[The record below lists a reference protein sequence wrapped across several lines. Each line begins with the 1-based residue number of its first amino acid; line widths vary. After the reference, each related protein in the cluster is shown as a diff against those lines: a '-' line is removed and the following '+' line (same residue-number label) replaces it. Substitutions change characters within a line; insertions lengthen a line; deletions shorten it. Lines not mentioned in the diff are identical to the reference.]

1 MKIFS
6 LFCLAC
12 IIFRYIYVIYTEYIS
27 FNNCYPGEETAKLNF
42 NQWRDLYFVNPSRYN
57 LDEIVK
63 ASRCNLDGIVKGR
76 NCHLTFLNKVNT
88 GWKYDE
94 YKKIIITFSFID
106 YIKFLIFVGSVR
118 EQKKKDKDT
127 QNNINQN
134 ESLKYILEV
143 AQSDIEKLREQSQN
157 EIEKAKNILEG
168 TKSFLEGTKSFGKT
182 TSFMNALEYELREN
196 K

>member
-12 IIFRYIYVIYTEYIS
+12 IIFRYIYVIYTEYMS
-27 FNNCYPGEETAKLNF
+27 FNNCCPGEETAKLNF
-42 NQWRDLYFVNPSRYN
+42 NQWRDIYFVNPSRYN

-63 ASRCNLDGIVKGR
+63 GR
-76 NCHLTFLNKVNT
+76 DSHLTFLNKVDT
-88 GWKYDE
+88 GWMYDQYE
-94 YKKIIITFSFID
+94 KIIITFSFID

-168 TKSFLEGTKSFGKT
+168 TKSFGKT

>member
-6 LFCLAC
+6 SICLAC
-12 IIFRYIYVIYTEYIS
+12 IIFRYIYVIYTEYMS
-27 FNNCYPGEETAKLNF
+27 FNNCCPGDETAKLNF

-63 ASRCNLDGIVKGR
+63 GR
-76 NCHLTFLNKVNT
+76 DSHLTFLNKVDT
-88 GWKYDE
+88 GWMYDQYE
-94 YKKIIITFSFID
+94 KIIITFSFID

-143 AQSDIEKLREQSQN
+143 TQSDIEKLREQSQN

-168 TKSFLEGTKSFGKT
+168 TKSFGKT

>member
-1 MKIFS
+1 MKIFATI
-6 LFCLAC
+6 CLIC
-12 IIFRYIYVIYTEYIS
+12 IVFRYIYVIYTEYMS
-27 FNNCYPGEETAKLNF
+27 FNNCCHGEETAKLNF

-63 ASRCNLDGIVKGR
+63 GKD
-76 NCHLTFLNKVNT
+76 CHLNFLNKVNT
-88 GWKYDE
+88 DWMYDK

-106 YIKFLIFVGSVR
+106 YIKFLIFVGSIR

-143 AQSDIEKLREQSQN
+143 TQSDIEKLREQSQN
-157 EIEKAKNILEG
+157 EIKKAKNI
-168 TKSFLEGTKSFGKT
+168 LEGTKSFGKT

>member
-6 LFCLAC
+6 SICLAC
-12 IIFRYIYVIYTEYIS
+12 IIFRYIYVIYTEYMS
-27 FNNCYPGEETAKLNF
+27 FNNCCPGDETAKLNF

-63 ASRCNLDGIVKGR
+63 GR
-76 NCHLTFLNKVNT
+76 DSHLTFLNKVDT
-88 GWKYDE
+88 GWMYDK

-168 TKSFLEGTKSFGKT
+168 TKSFGKT

>member
-1 MKIFS
+1 MKIFATI
-6 LFCLAC
+6 CLIC
-12 IIFRYIYVIYTEYIS
+12 IVFRYIYVIYTEYMS
-27 FNNCYPGEETAKLNF
+27 FNNCCHGEETAKLNF

-63 ASRCNLDGIVKGR
+63 GKD
-76 NCHLTFLNKVNT
+76 CHLNFLNKVNT
-88 GWKYDE
+88 DWMYDK
-94 YKKIIITFSFID
+94 YKKIIITFAFID
-106 YIKFLIFVGSVR
+106 YIKFLIFVGSIR

-143 AQSDIEKLREQSQN
+143 TQSDIEKLREQSQN
-157 EIEKAKNILEG
+157 EIKKAKNI
-168 TKSFLEGTKSFGKT
+168 LEGTKSFGKT

>member
-6 LFCLAC
+6 SICLAC
-12 IIFRYIYVIYTEYIS
+12 IIFRYIYVIYTEYMS
-27 FNNCYPGEETAKLNF
+27 FNNCCPGDETAKLNF

-63 ASRCNLDGIVKGR
+63 GKD
-76 NCHLTFLNKVNT
+76 CHLNFLNKVNT
-88 GWKYDE
+88 DWMYDK

-106 YIKFLIFVGSVR
+106 YIKFLIFVGSIR

-168 TKSFLEGTKSFGKT
+168 TKSFGKT

>member
-6 LFCLAC
+6 LICLAC
-12 IIFRYIYVIYTEYIS
+12 IIFRYIYVIYTEYMS
-27 FNNCYPGEETAKLNF
+27 FNNCCPGDETAKLNF

-63 ASRCNLDGIVKGR
+63 GED
-76 NCHLTFLNKVNT
+76 CHLSFLNKVNT
-88 GWKYDE
+88 GWMYDK

-106 YIKFLIFVGSVR
+106 YIKFLIFVGSIR

-143 AQSDIEKLREQSQN
+143 TQSDIEKLREQSQN

-168 TKSFLEGTKSFGKT
+168 TESFGKST
-182 TSFMNALEYELREN
+182 PFMNALEYELRKN

>member
-6 LFCLAC
+6 SICLAC
-12 IIFRYIYVIYTEYIS
+12 IIFRYIYVIYTEYMS
-27 FNNCYPGEETAKLNF
+27 FNNSCHGDESAKLNF

-63 ASRCNLDGIVKGR
+63 GKD
-76 NCHLTFLNKVNT
+76 CHLNFLNKVNT
-88 GWKYDE
+88 GWMYDE

-106 YIKFLIFVGSVR
+106 YIKFLIFVGKIR
-118 EQKKKDKDT
+118 KQKKKDKDT

-143 AQSDIEKLREQSQN
+143 AQSDIEKLREQSLN
-157 EIEKAKNILEG
+157 EIEKAKNI
-168 TKSFLEGTKSFGKT
+168 LEGTKSFGKT

>member
-6 LFCLAC
+6 SICLAC
-12 IIFRYIYVIYTEYIS
+12 IIFRYIYVIYTEYMS
-27 FNNCYPGEETAKLNF
+27 FNNCCHGDETAKLNF

-63 ASRCNLDGIVKGR
+63 GKD
-76 NCHLTFLNKVNT
+76 CHLNFLNKVNT
-88 GWKYDE
+88 DWMYDK

-106 YIKFLIFVGSVR
+106 YIKFLIFVNSNR
-118 EQKKKDKDT
+118 EKENKNK
-127 QNNINQN
+127 NNQDNIKQN
-134 ESLKYILEV
+134 EALKHILEV

-168 TKSFLEGTKSFGKT
+168 TKSFGKT

>member
-6 LFCLAC
+6 SICLAC
-12 IIFRYIYVIYTEYIS
+12 IIFRYIYVIYTEYMS
-27 FNNCYPGEETAKLNF
+27 FNNCCPGEETAKLNF

-63 ASRCNLDGIVKGR
+63 GR
-76 NCHLTFLNKVNT
+76 DSHLTFLNKVDT
-88 GWKYDE
+88 GWMYDKYE
-94 YKKIIITFSFID
+94 KIIITFSFID

-143 AQSDIEKLREQSQN
+143 TQSDIEKLKEQSQN
-157 EIEKAKNILEG
+157 EIEKAKNVLEES
-168 TKSFLEGTKSFGKT
+168 KSSGKVT
-182 TSFMNALEYELREN
+182 PSMIDALEYELRKN
-196 K
+196 KWKEEYK

>member
-1 MKIFS
+1 MKIFATI
-6 LFCLAC
+6 CLIC
-12 IIFRYIYVIYTEYIS
+12 IVFRYIYVIYTEYIS
-27 FNNCYPGEETAKLNF
+27 FNDGSSGESAKINF

-63 ASRCNLDGIVKGR
+63 GKD
-76 NCHLTFLNKVNT
+76 CHLNFLNKVNT
-88 GWKYDE
+88 DWMYDK

-106 YIKFLIFVGSVR
+106 YIKFLIFVNSNR
-118 EQKKKDKDT
+118 EKENKNK
-127 QNNINQN
+127 NNQDNIKQN
-134 ESLKYILEV
+134 EALKHILEV

-168 TKSFLEGTKSFGKT
+168 TESFGKST
-182 TSFMNALEYELREN
+182 PFMNALEYELRKN

>member
-6 LFCLAC
+6 SICLAC

-27 FNNCYPGEETAKLNF
+27 FNNCCHGEETAKLNF

-63 ASRCNLDGIVKGR
+63 GR
-76 NCHLTFLNKVNT
+76 DSHLTFLNKVDT
-88 GWKYDE
+88 GWMYDKYE
-94 YKKIIITFSFID
+94 KIIITFSFID
-106 YIKFLIFVGSVR
+106 YIKFLIFVGSIR

-143 AQSDIEKLREQSQN
+143 TQSDIEKLREQSQN

-168 TKSFLEGTKSFGKT
+168 TKSFGKT

>member
-6 LFCLAC
+6 SICLAC
-12 IIFRYIYVIYTEYIS
+12 IIFRYIYVIYTEYMS

-63 ASRCNLDGIVKGR
+63 GKD
-76 NCHLTFLNKVNT
+76 CHLNFLNKVNT
-88 GWKYDE
+88 DWMYDK

-106 YIKFLIFVGSVR
+106 YIKFLIFVGSIR

-143 AQSDIEKLREQSQN
+143 TQSDIEKLREQSQN

-168 TKSFLEGTKSFGKT
+168 TKSFGKT

>member
-6 LFCLAC
+6 SICLAC
-12 IIFRYIYVIYTEYIS
+12 IIFRYIYVIYTEYMS

-63 ASRCNLDGIVKGR
+63 GKD
-76 NCHLTFLNKVNT
+76 CHLNFLNKVNT
-88 GWKYDE
+88 DWMYDK

-106 YIKFLIFVGSVR
+106 YIKFLIFVGSIR

-168 TKSFLEGTKSFGKT
+168 TKSFGKT

>member
-6 LFCLAC
+6 LICLAC
-12 IIFRYIYVIYTEYIS
+12 IIFRYIYVIYTEYMS
-27 FNNCYPGEETAKLNF
+27 FNNCCHGEETAKLNF
-42 NQWRDLYFVNPSRYN
+42 NQWRDFYFVNPSRYN

-63 ASRCNLDGIVKGR
+63 GKD
-76 NCHLTFLNKVNT
+76 CHLSFLNKVNT
-88 GWKYDE
+88 DWMYDK

-106 YIKFLIFVGSVR
+106 YIKFLIFVGSIR

-127 QNNINQN
+127 QNNTNQN

-168 TKSFLEGTKSFGKT
+168 TKSFGKT
-182 TSFMNALEYELREN
+182 TYFMNDLEYELREN

>member
-1 MKIFS
+1 MKIFATI
-6 LFCLAC
+6 CLIC
-12 IIFRYIYVIYTEYIS
+12 IVFRYIYVIYTEYMS
-27 FNNCYPGEETAKLNF
+27 FNNCCPGDETAKLNF

-63 ASRCNLDGIVKGR
+63 GR
-76 NCHLTFLNKVNT
+76 DSHLTFLNKVDT
-88 GWKYDE
+88 GWMYDKYE
-94 YKKIIITFSFID
+94 KIIITFSFID
-106 YIKFLIFVGSVR
+106 YIKFLIFVGSIR

-168 TKSFLEGTKSFGKT
+168 TKSFGKT

>member
-1 MKIFS
+1 MKIFATI
-6 LFCLAC
+6 CLIC
-12 IIFRYIYVIYTEYIS
+12 IVFRYIYVIYTEYIS
-27 FNNCYPGEETAKLNF
+27 FNDGSSGESAKLNF

-63 ASRCNLDGIVKGR
+63 ASRYNLDGIR

-106 YIKFLIFVGSVR
+106 YIKFLIFVGSIR

-143 AQSDIEKLREQSQN
+143 TQSDIEKLREQSQN
-157 EIEKAKNILEG
+157 EIEKAKNVLEES
-168 TKSFLEGTKSFGKT
+168 KSSGKVT
-182 TSFMNALEYELREN
+182 PSMIDALEYELRKN
-196 K
+196 KWKEEYK

>member
-6 LFCLAC
+6 SICLAC
-12 IIFRYIYVIYTEYIS
+12 IIFRYIYVIYTEYMS
-27 FNNCYPGEETAKLNF
+27 FNNCPGEEIAKLKF

-63 ASRCNLDGIVKGR
+63 GR
-76 NCHLTFLNKVNT
+76 DSHLTFLNKVDT
-88 GWKYDE
+88 GWMYDKYE
-94 YKKIIITFSFID
+94 KIIITFSFID
-106 YIKFLIFVGSVR
+106 YIKFLIFVGSIR

-143 AQSDIEKLREQSQN
+143 TQSDIEKLREQSQN

-168 TKSFLEGTKSFGKT
+168 TKSFGKT

>member
-6 LFCLAC
+6 SICLAC

-27 FNNCYPGEETAKLNF
+27 FNNCCHGEETAKLNF

-63 ASRCNLDGIVKGR
+63 GKD
-76 NCHLTFLNKVNT
+76 CHLNFLNKFNT

-106 YIKFLIFVGSVR
+106 YIKFLIFVGSIR

-143 AQSDIEKLREQSQN
+143 TQSDIEKLREQSQN

-168 TKSFLEGTKSFGKT
+168 TKSFGKT

>member
-1 MKIFS
+1 MKIFATI
-6 LFCLAC
+6 CLIC
-12 IIFRYIYVIYTEYIS
+12 IVFRYIYVIYTEYIS
-27 FNNCYPGEETAKLNF
+27 FNDGSSGESAKINF

-63 ASRCNLDGIVKGR
+63 GR
-76 NCHLTFLNKVNT
+76 DSHLTFLNKVDT
-88 GWKYDE
+88 DWMYYDKYE
-94 YKKIIITFSFID
+94 KIIITFSFID

-143 AQSDIEKLREQSQN
+143 TQSDIEKLREQSQN

-168 TKSFLEGTKSFGKT
+168 TKSFGKT

>member
-6 LFCLAC
+6 SICLAC
-12 IIFRYIYVIYTEYIS
+12 IIFRYIYVIYTEYMS
-27 FNNCYPGEETAKLNF
+27 FNNCCHGEETAKLNF

-63 ASRCNLDGIVKGR
+63 GKD
-76 NCHLTFLNKVNT
+76 CHLNFLNKVNT
-88 GWKYDE
+88 DWMYDK

-106 YIKFLIFVGSVR
+106 YIKFLIFVGSIR

-143 AQSDIEKLREQSQN
+143 TQSDIEKLREQSQN

-168 TKSFLEGTKSFGKT
+168 TKSFGKT

>member
-6 LFCLAC
+6 SICLAC
-12 IIFRYIYVIYTEYIS
+12 IIFRYIYVIYTEYMS
-27 FNNCYPGEETAKLNF
+27 FNNCCPGEEIAKLNF

-63 ASRCNLDGIVKGR
+63 GR
-76 NCHLTFLNKVNT
+76 DSHLTFLNKVDT
-88 GWKYDE
+88 GWMYDE

-168 TKSFLEGTKSFGKT
+168 TKSFGKT
-182 TSFMNALEYELREN
+182 TSFMNALEHELREN

>member
-6 LFCLAC
+6 SICLAC
-12 IIFRYIYVIYTEYIS
+12 IIFRCIYVIYTEYMS
-27 FNNCYPGEETAKLNF
+27 FNNCCPGEETAKLNF

-63 ASRCNLDGIVKGR
+63 GR
-76 NCHLTFLNKVNT
+76 DSHLTFLNKVGT
-88 GWKYDE
+88 GWTYDK
-94 YKKIIITFSFID
+94 YKKIIIIFSFID
-106 YIKFLIFVGSVR
+106 YIKFLIFVGSIR

-143 AQSDIEKLREQSQN
+143 TQSDIEKLREQSQN

-168 TKSFLEGTKSFGKT
+168 TKSFGKST
-182 TSFMNALEYELREN
+182 PFMNALEYELREN

>member
-6 LFCLAC
+6 SICLAC
-12 IIFRYIYVIYTEYIS
+12 IIFRYIYVIYTEYMS
-27 FNNCYPGEETAKLNF
+27 FNNCCPGEETAKLNF

-63 ASRCNLDGIVKGR
+63 GKD
-76 NCHLTFLNKVNT
+76 CHLNFLNKVNT
-88 GWKYDE
+88 DWMYDK

-106 YIKFLIFVGSVR
+106 YIKFLIFVGSIR

-143 AQSDIEKLREQSQN
+143 TQSDIEKLREQSQN
-157 EIEKAKNILEG
+157 EIKKAKNI
-168 TKSFLEGTKSFGKT
+168 LEGTKSFGKT
-182 TSFMNALEYELREN
+182 TSFMNALEYELRKN

>member
-1 MKIFS
+1 M
-6 LFCLAC
+6 
-12 IIFRYIYVIYTEYIS
+12 S
-27 FNNCYPGEETAKLNF
+27 FNNCCPGDETAKLNF

-63 ASRCNLDGIVKGR
+63 GR
-76 NCHLTFLNKVNT
+76 DSHLTFLNKVDT
-88 GWKYDE
+88 DWMYYDKYE
-94 YKKIIITFSFID
+94 KIIITFSFID
-106 YIKFLIFVGSVR
+106 YIKFLIFVGSIR

-143 AQSDIEKLREQSQN
+143 TQSDIEKLREQSQN

-168 TKSFLEGTKSFGKT
+168 TKSFGKT